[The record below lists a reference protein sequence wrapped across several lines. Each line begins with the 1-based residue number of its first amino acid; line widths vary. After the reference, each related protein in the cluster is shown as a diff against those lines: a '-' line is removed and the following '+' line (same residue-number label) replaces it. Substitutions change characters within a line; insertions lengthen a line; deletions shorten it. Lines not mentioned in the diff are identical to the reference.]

1 VTRAFAAI
9 FPPTQIT
16 EGLSELIQRFG
27 KLCGGVKWVKTD
39 NLHLTLRFFGNLSD
53 EQIEAARRCMKELSQ
68 LEASFSVR
76 MGTVGCFPSA
86 SRARVIW
93 VGVDDGREELVRMA
107 GKLDERF
114 AEAGLGRADKPFS
127 PHLTIGRVRAPRRNP
142 QLEEAISS
150 LTFGGPEFIIDE
162 LTLTGSEL
170 TPKGP
175 IYSPLSVA
183 RLGVAE

>member
-1 VTRAFAAI
+1 MR
-9 FPPTQIT
+9 
-16 EGLSELIQRFG
+16 
-27 KLCGGVKWVKTD
+27 
-39 NLHLTLRFFGNLSD
+39 
-53 EQIEAARRCMKELSQ
+53 EAAA
-68 LEASFSVR
+68 LETSFNVR
-76 MGTVGCFPSA
+76 MTRVGCFPST

-93 VGVDDGREELVRMA
+93 VGVDQGQEELVRIA
-107 GKLDERF
+107 RALDESF

-142 QLEEAISS
+142 QLEEAIRS
-150 LTFGGPEFIIDE
+150 LTFRGAEFIIDE
-162 LTLTGSEL
+162 LTLTKSEL